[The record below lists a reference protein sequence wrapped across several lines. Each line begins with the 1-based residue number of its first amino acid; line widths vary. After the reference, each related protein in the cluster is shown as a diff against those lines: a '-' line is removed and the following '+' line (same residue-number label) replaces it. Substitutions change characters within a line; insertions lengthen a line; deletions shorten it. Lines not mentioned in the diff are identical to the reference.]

1 MKEHP
6 HTTHTNITLPNR
18 RSREHEDIVG
28 FVCVYLYLFFILF
41 IRSTTGQPL
50 YSYQVT
56 HSQRSDKL
64 LVLGV
69 VDEETSQ
76 GRLGGVR
83 RAVASS
89 SHAFVVA
96 RVKDGVEALGVVGAR
111 ADQSCTLAWGCL
123 YGRDE
128 ETPSF
133 SADA

>member
-1 MKEHP
+1 MK
-6 HTTHTNITLPNR
+6 TSLVLYVFIYIYFL
-18 RSREHEDIVG
+18 
-28 FVCVYLYLFFILF
+28 FYL
-41 IRSTTGQPL
+41 SGQLL

-64 LVLGV
+64 LVLVLGV